1 MTRGRKEWP
10 PYFSLSINEIPGQV
24 DENGQRAAA
33 LAIAKVSMINEK
45 LLFDD
50 VDDDKKSSGS
60 IGSDDVVMFV
70 NPCMYT
76 LEVDTTV
83 IEPMGE
89 VSAFDPEIIEEEEN
103 KDLLGGDK
111 GMADNREQLYN
122 AIKSGEHE
130 MD

>member
-1 MTRGRKEWP
+1 M
-10 PYFSLSINEIPGQV
+10 
-24 DENGQRAAA
+24 
-33 LAIAKVSMINEK
+33 
-45 LLFDD
+45 FDD

-70 NPCMYT
+70 NPCKYT

-103 KDLLGGDK
+103 KDLLCGDK
-111 GMADNREQLYN
+111 GMADNRELLYN